1 MEETLEVEARPEL
14 LIEIDLYDTGYDV
27 SYLRLVG
34 ESYAPFTVSGRVT
47 RAEMVAKHISVIR
60 ELAPKRVAVVTGK
73 HSTGHLKE
81 LELTPGVVRSI
92 VEKKLTAA
100 ELTL

>member
-1 MEETLEVEARPEL
+1 MEPEVETRPTL
-14 LIEIDLYDTGYDV
+14 VIEIDLYDTGYDV
-27 SYLRLVG
+27 SYLHLVG
-34 ESYAPFTVSGRVT
+34 GEYSLFTVSGRVT
-47 RAEMVAKHISVIR
+47 REEMVAKHASVIR

-81 LELTPGVVRSI
+81 LELAPGVVRGI